1 MTITKPKTPTTRS
14 APVATAAYGNVTT
27 SSGSGSIKSGTLT
40 VSFDQALYNT
50 NGRAVTTA
58 DLPRII
64 QSSEGIDL
72 ARSSITNDTVN
83 DTARLTLALKQGAKS
98 VSARINSGTLA
109 SSSGMVTEE
118 DLIITGTERTSTS
131 GQSNLSVTGYNVDV
145 TWGGETLKTITGTIQ

>member
-1 MTITKPKTPTTRS
+1 MAGIS
-14 APVATAAYGNVTT
+14 HVG
-27 SSGSGSIKSGTLT
+27 

-50 NGRAVTTA
+50 NGSAVTTA
-58 DLPRII
+58 DLSRII

-83 DTARLTLALKQGAKS
+83 DTARLTLALKQGAKK
-98 VSARINSGTLA
+98 VSARISSGTLA